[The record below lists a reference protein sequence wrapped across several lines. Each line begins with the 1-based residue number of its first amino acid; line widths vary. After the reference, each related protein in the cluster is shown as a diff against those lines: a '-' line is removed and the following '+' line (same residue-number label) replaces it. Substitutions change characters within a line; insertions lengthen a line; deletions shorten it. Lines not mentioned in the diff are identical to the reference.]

1 MSFSNISQPT
11 KNWRTYAPVIS
22 FCASI
27 FVSASL
33 LFFVQPLFAK
43 LVLPKIGGTPAVWTT
58 AMLFFQLMLILG
70 YLYAHMLTRWFTLRW
85 QLVTH
90 LALWL
95 LALGFL
101 PLATQEGWRFD
112 SSQSIAL
119 QTLLL
124 FAAGVGVPFAVLSAN
139 APLLQAWYSRS
150 GGPSANDPYFLY
162 AASNVGSLLAL
173 LAFPLIADPFYGARD
188 ISLFWSI
195 GFVVFGVLLATS
207 GVIALRGAPDM
218 TLAQEQRGKST
229 PLNAKTIATWVF
241 IAFVPS
247 SLMLATTTKL
257 SIDLGSIPLIWVV
270 PLATYILTF
279 ILAFAKRQPNT
290 LESLKIP
297 VLFAMAIGVALL
309 FRLGTAQLPLAAML
323 VYIPLLYLVAMF
335 AHRLLYEMRP
345 PAEHL
350 TTFYLALSVGGA
362 CGGLFNSI
370 IAPAVFDR
378 EIEFALTLLAAGG
391 LFLIQSGTFNLRK
404 ALLGVAVA
412 APLAFLLSK
421 LNEGNATDTNT
432 LPTIVSTVLVA
443 GVLLCFRNTPTRMAA
458 ALLVLLVPTLIPT
471 TDVHF
476 RDRSF
481 FGTHAVYDRDGFR
494 VYKNGTTI
502 HGGQRLTAPGI
513 RPVGSSY
520 YHPDGPMAEVLTSE
534 YGQTSDKIGIVGLG
548 TGALACYR
556 QPHQTWEFF
565 EIDETVDRIARDPA
579 LFTYMSDCASGSTTH
594 LGDARIVLAHQKFA
608 FDIMVLDA
616 YSSDAIPLHLI
627 TLEAI
632 QTYMSQLNR
641 DGTLVFHISNKY
653 YDLAPQLARAADTLG
668 LHAAIKWGTVD
679 EEAQRQGAANSLVAI
694 LSRDEYRIDAFVDTR
709 GWHPLIADGQSAWT
723 DDKANLLS
731 ALRMLAQN

>member
-11 KNWRTYAPVIS
+11 KNWRSYAPVIS

-70 YLYAHMLTRWFTLRW
+70 YLYAHVLTRWFSLRW

-101 PLATQEGWRFD
+101 PLATQVGWRFD

-195 GFVVFGVLLATS
+195 GFVVFGVLLAIS
-207 GVIALRGAPDM
+207 GVIAMRGPSGAALP
-218 TLAQEQRGKST
+218 QERNAISR
-229 PLNAKTIATWVF
+229 PLSAKTIAAWVF

-309 FRLGTAQLPLAAML
+309 FRIGTAQLPLAAML

-370 IAPAVFDR
+370 IAPAIFDR

-391 LFLIQSGTFNLRK
+391 LFLI
-404 ALLGVAVA
+404 
-412 APLAFLLSK
+412 
-421 LNEGNATDTNT
+421 
-432 LPTIVSTVLVA
+432 
-443 GVLLCFRNTPTRMAA
+443 
-458 ALLVLLVPTLIPT
+458 
-471 TDVHF
+471 
-476 RDRSF
+476 
-481 FGTHAVYDRDGFR
+481 
-494 VYKNGTTI
+494 
-502 HGGQRLTAPGI
+502 
-513 RPVGSSY
+513 
-520 YHPDGPMAEVLTSE
+520 
-534 YGQTSDKIGIVGLG
+534 
-548 TGALACYR
+548 
-556 QPHQTWEFF
+556 
-565 EIDETVDRIARDPA
+565 
-579 LFTYMSDCASGSTTH
+579 
-594 LGDARIVLAHQKFA
+594 
-608 FDIMVLDA
+608 
-616 YSSDAIPLHLI
+616 
-627 TLEAI
+627 
-632 QTYMSQLNR
+632 
-641 DGTLVFHISNKY
+641 
-653 YDLAPQLARAADTLG
+653 
-668 LHAAIKWGTVD
+668 
-679 EEAQRQGAANSLVAI
+679 
-694 LSRDEYRIDAFVDTR
+694 
-709 GWHPLIADGQSAWT
+709 
-723 DDKANLLS
+723 
-731 ALRMLAQN
+731 

>member
-1 MSFSNISQPT
+1 MSFSNISLPA
-11 KNWRTYAPVIS
+11 KSWRTYAPVIS

-112 SSQSIAL
+112 SSQYIAL

-173 LAFPLIADPFYGARD
+173 LSFPLLADPFFGAQE
-188 ISLFWSI
+188 ISLFWSV
-195 GFVVFGVLLATS
+195 GFVVFGVLLALS
-207 GVIALRGAPDM
+207 GLIALRGPDE
-218 TLAQEQRGKST
+218 TANPAEPRKAGKALSAT
-229 PLNAKTIATWVF
+229 TIASWVF
-241 IAFVPS
+241 IAFIPS

-257 SIDLGSIPLIWVV
+257 STDLGAIPLIWVV

-279 ILAFAKRQPNT
+279 ILAFAKWRRHT
-290 LESLKIP
+290 LDGLRTS
-297 VLFAMAIGVALL
+297 VLLVMAIGIAMLSKI
-309 FRLGTAQLPLAAML
+309 GSSQQPLAAML
-323 VYIPLLYLVAMF
+323 VYIPLLFLVALF
-335 AHRLLYEMRP
+335 AHRLLYEFRP

-350 TTFYLALSVGGA
+350 TVFYLALSVGGA

-370 IAPAVFDR
+370 IAPAMFNR
-378 EIEFALTLLAAGG
+378 EIEFGLTLLAAGG
-391 LFLIQSGTFNLRK
+391 LFLLQAGTFSLRH
-404 ALLGVAVA
+404 ALIGVAVA
-412 APLAFLLSK
+412 APISVAISV
-421 LNEGNATDTNT
+421 LNEGRAADANAIT
-432 LPTIVSTVLVA
+432 TIVTAALVAMVLLTFRNAPTRIATVLV
-443 GVLLCFRNTPTRMAA
+443 VF
-458 ALLVLLVPTLIPT
+458 LVPTVLPKYEMLY
-471 TDVHF
+471 

-481 FGTHAVYDRDGFR
+481 FGTHAVFDSGGFR
-494 VYKNGTTI
+494 VYQNGTTM
-502 HGGQRLTAPGI
+502 HGWQTPTDPGE
-513 RPVGSSY
+513 RPVASSY
-520 YHPDGPMAEVLTSE
+520 YHPNGPMAEVLTSE
-534 YGQTSDKIGIVGLG
+534 YGLSTDSIGIVGLG
-548 TGALACYR
+548 TGALACYG

-565 EIDETVDRIARDPA
+565 EIDETVDRIARNPN
-579 LFTYMSDCASGSTTH
+579 LFTYMSECAPDSKTQM
-594 LGDARIVLAHQKFA
+594 GDARVVLEHQKFA

-627 TLEAI
+627 TREAI
-632 QTYMSQLNR
+632 ETYLSQLNPG
-641 DGTLVFHISNKY
+641 GTLVFHISNQY
-653 YDLAPQLARAADTLG
+653 YDLAPQLARSAATLD
-668 LHAAIKWGTVD
+668 LHAALQKYNAD
-679 EEAQRQGAANSLVAI
+679 EQAKSQGASDTHVVI
-694 LSRDEYRIDAFVDTR
+694 LSRDESRIATFVDTGR
-709 GWHPLIADGQSAWT
+709 WTKLTTDGQIPWT
-723 DDKANLLS
+723 DNKGNLLS
-731 ALRMLAQN
+731 ALRILAAH